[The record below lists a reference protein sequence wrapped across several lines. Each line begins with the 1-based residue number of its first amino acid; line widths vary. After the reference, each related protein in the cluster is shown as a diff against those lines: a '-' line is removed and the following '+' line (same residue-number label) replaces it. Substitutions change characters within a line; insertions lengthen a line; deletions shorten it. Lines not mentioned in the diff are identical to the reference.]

1 LEAMSRY
8 EKFSFFSEK
17 SARYVPLPIEVVHL
31 TGDQDYGNL
40 ERLGNQAAASIEIL
54 KAVVDTI
61 AGEGEVQDDRPRLAA
76 LLGGFGAN
84 KSTQLKRITW
94 ETLRESLA
102 DPGQRRLPVYVELQS
117 YQPVR
122 STLDNPMEGQVLAAL
137 GQFWPE
143 LDARSLDQLPTGPQ
157 LRILFYGTDS
167 LPDADRAVAVEQIQT
182 LMMAYPHFE
191 YVLASRPSA
200 IDWSNLQQEIDLHLL
215 VIQPL
220 NPTRVRHF
228 LENLSQVE
236 ALGRLSMAARKQIG
250 RKLLKEIYQSQ
261 LFDLVATPR
270 FMFELLQQAQRGI
283 YPSSRTDALHQ
294 WVEGSLTL
302 IAPGQ
307 GMRAHAAD
315 TIYSLAW
322 QMQLARRQV
331 WPVIDAFRIMGTVRG
346 SRGYDLETL
355 YRDFLEHDLLDE
367 VGELSLRFTYAPVQA
382 YCCAKAIMARGDRER
397 VLGDI
402 TSMLGR
408 ASRLRWWEET
418 LVFICGLM
426 SEKGE
431 LEALRELLTC
441 IVYGLNLLEDEYVF
455 LAARCLLECQ
465 GQQRDLADIRQH
477 VIQALGWRSLSRNEP
492 RATNRVLATQ
502 LLSRLAEPDAVV
514 DLAQI
519 VYQKARLNLVGTE
532 DYEYS
537 SVRMAA
543 AIGLK
548 RMKSRKKVD
557 ETLAAVNE
565 DLVAIF
571 NQWEENDSQALIA
584 QFDKKNDA
592 GIKAII
598 ALAMGDVA
606 SQSILS
612 QVQTG
617 KKDVVACLKTAFLSE
632 ATQSAVRWAVTDAL
646 AMIETATV
654 NQQVIQPALAALAD
668 RPAGEQTTWLDQDK
682 CLAYLIGLV
691 RAQEPEAHAFLVG
704 YCLGSTRDMRL
715 WLTAIDALGSLGNL
729 EHRQLLAG
737 VALGYFGDQS
747 LDNYF
752 TDEDE
757 SYRIRRKAIEV
768 LAEIGDEA
776 IVNSLREGGLEQ
788 DERLAQSY
796 YQATSDIYQRLE

>member
-1 LEAMSRY
+1 M
-8 EKFSFFSEK
+8 
-17 SARYVPLPIEVVHL
+17 
-31 TGDQDYGNL
+31 
-40 ERLGNQAAASIEIL
+40 
-54 KAVVDTI
+54 
-61 AGEGEVQDDRPRLAA
+61 
-76 LLGGFGAN
+76 
-84 KSTQLKRITW
+84 
-94 ETLRESLA
+94 
-102 DPGQRRLPVYVELQS
+102 PVYVELQN

-137 GQFWPE
+137 DQFWPE
-143 LDARSLDQLPTGPQ
+143 LEARSLDQLPTGPQ

-167 LPDADRAVAVEQIQT
+167 LPDADRAVAVEQIQS
-182 LMMAYPHFE
+182 LMKAYPHFE
-191 YVLASRPSA
+191 YILASRPSA
-200 IDWSNLQQEIDLHLL
+200 IEWSKLQQDIDLHLL

-220 NPTRVRHF
+220 SPTRIRHF
-228 LENLSQVE
+228 LENLGQVE
-236 ALGRLSMAARKQIG
+236 ALGRLSVAGRKQIG

-270 FMFELLQQAQRGI
+270 FMFEMLRQAQHGV
-283 YPSSRTDALHQ
+283 YPSSRTDALRQ

-331 WPVIDAFRIMGTVRG
+331 WPVIDAFRIMGSVRG
-346 SRGYDLETL
+346 SRGYDLESL
-355 YRDFLEHDLLDE
+355 YRDYLKHDLLDE

-382 YCCAKAIMARGDRER
+382 YCCAKAIMIRDDRER

-402 TSMLGR
+402 TSMLGT

-426 SEKGE
+426 SEEGE
-431 LEALRELLTC
+431 LDALRELLTC
-441 IVYGLNLLEDEYVF
+441 IVYSLNLLEDEYVF
-455 LAARCLLECQ
+455 LAARCLLECR
-465 GQQRDLADIRQH
+465 GHQRDLADIRQH

-492 RATNRVLATQ
+492 RITNRVLATQ
-502 LLSRLAEPDAVV
+502 LLSRLADPDAVV
-514 DLAQI
+514 NLAQI
-519 VYQKARLNLVGTE
+519 VYQKARLNLEGAE

-557 ETLAAVNE
+557 ETLGDVHE

-571 NQWEENDSQALIA
+571 NHWEETDSQALIA
-584 QFDKKNDA
+584 LFEKHNDA

-612 QVQTG
+612 RTQTG
-617 KKDVVACLKTAFLSE
+617 NKNVLACLKSAFFDE
-632 ATQSAVRWAVTDAL
+632 VTQSSVRWAVTDAL
-646 AMIETATV
+646 AMIDTTTV
-654 NQQVIQPALAALAD
+654 SQEVIQPALAALAD
-668 RPAGEQTTWLDQDK
+668 RPAGEQTAWLNQDK

-704 YCLGSTRDMRL
+704 YCLGSSRDMRL
-715 WLTAIDALGSLGNL
+715 WLTAMDALGSLGNL

-747 LDNYF
+747 LDDYF
-752 TDEDE
+752 TDQDE

-776 IVNSLREGGLEQ
+776 IVNSLREGGLEK